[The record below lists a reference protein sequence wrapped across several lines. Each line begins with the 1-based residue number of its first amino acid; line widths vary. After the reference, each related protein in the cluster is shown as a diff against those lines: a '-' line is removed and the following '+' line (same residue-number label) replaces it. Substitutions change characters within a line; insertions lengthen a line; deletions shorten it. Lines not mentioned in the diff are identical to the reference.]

1 MCAHTLLGLYFLS
14 FTIFPYFVANTFSM
28 QLEKALRGIHEEH
41 SQVKLTSE
49 ARLAD
54 ANALIAG
61 IEDQSL
67 EVGEKLHAAD
77 AKLAEARRK
86 NAELERKLQELEA
99 RESVLRR
106 EHLSLNKE

>member
-1 MCAHTLLGLYFLS
+1 MWLSGLYFLS
-14 FTIFPYFVANTFSM
+14 FTIIPYFVANTFSM
-28 QLEKALRGIHEEH
+28 QLEKALRGIREEN
-41 SQVKLTSE
+41 SRIKLTSE

-77 AKLAEARRK
+77 AKLAEASRK
-86 NAELERKLQELEA
+86 NAELERKLQELEDC
-99 RESVLRR
+99 ESVLRR
-106 EHLSLNKE
+106 ERLSLNKE